1 MRTRYAVTPR
11 ALDVRR
17 VQSAAFNTPRLLRRL
32 IGRLIRRRIGR
43 TIRRVIHCGR
53 RRAIRRA
60 ISHAISRAISR
71 AIRRYCLFFASTKVS
86 DQSCNQSC
94 NPSPLFVLR
103 EHQSHASLVVQT
115 VSLRQLCSFSHHHHH
130 QYVACPEEGK
140 INRVDSSSFVSTV
153 YFSQL
158 TSTGSQPSRNKVVKG
173 HHTQVNQ
180 TNQHHTCNPNRT
192 IRS

>member
-17 VQSAAFNTPRLLRRL
+17 GP
-32 IGRLIRRRIGR
+32 IGGIQYA
-43 TIRRVIHCGR
+43 T
-53 RRAIRRA
+53 
-60 ISHAISRAISR
+60 
-71 AIRRYCLFFASTKVS
+71 FAPSFDRS
-86 DQSCNQSC
+86 FDPSLDRPYDPPCDPPWASSCDPSC

-115 VSLRQLCSFSHHHHH
+115 VSLRQLCSFSHHHHHH

>member
-17 VQSAAFNTPRLLRRL
+17 GP
-32 IGRLIRRRIGR
+32 IGGIQYA
-43 TIRRVIHCGR
+43 T
-53 RRAIRRA
+53 
-60 ISHAISRAISR
+60 
-71 AIRRYCLFFASTKVS
+71 FAPSFDRSFDPSS
-86 DQSCNQSC
+86 DRPYDPPCDPPWASSCDPSC

-115 VSLRQLCSFSHHHHH
+115 VSLRQLCSFSHHHHHH

>member
-1 MRTRYAVTPR
+1 MRTRYAVTPWT
-11 ALDVRR
+11 LDVRR
-17 VQSAAFNTPRLLRRL
+17 GPIGGIQYATFAPSFDRSFDPSSDRPYDPPCDPPWASSCDPSCDQS
-32 IGRLIRRRIGR
+32 
-43 TIRRVIHCGR
+43 C
-53 RRAIRRA
+53 
-60 ISHAISRAISR
+60 
-71 AIRRYCLFFASTKVS
+71 

-115 VSLRQLCSFSHHHHH
+115 VSLRQLCSFSHHHHHH

>member
-17 VQSAAFNTPRLLRRL
+17 GP
-32 IGRLIRRRIGR
+32 IGGIQYA
-43 TIRRVIHCGR
+43 T
-53 RRAIRRA
+53 
-60 ISHAISRAISR
+60 
-71 AIRRYCLFFASTKVS
+71 FAPSFDRS
-86 DQSCNQSC
+86 FDPSLDRPYDPPCDPPWASSCDPSC

-115 VSLRQLCSFSHHHHH
+115 VSLRQLCSFSHHHHHH

-173 HHTQVNQ
+173 HHTQFNQ

>member
-17 VQSAAFNTPRLLRRL
+17 GP
-32 IGRLIRRRIGR
+32 IGGIQYA
-43 TIRRVIHCGR
+43 T
-53 RRAIRRA
+53 
-60 ISHAISRAISR
+60 
-71 AIRRYCLFFASTKVS
+71 FAPSFDRSFDPSS
-86 DQSCNQSC
+86 DRPYDPPCDPPWASSCDPSC

-115 VSLRQLCSFSHHHHH
+115 VSLRQLCSFSHHHHHHHH

>member
-1 MRTRYAVTPR
+1 MRTRYAVMPR

-17 VQSAAFNTPRLLRRL
+17 GPIGGIQYATFVPSFDRSFDPLSDRPYDPPCDPPWASSCDPSCDQS
-32 IGRLIRRRIGR
+32 
-43 TIRRVIHCGR
+43 C
-53 RRAIRRA
+53 
-60 ISHAISRAISR
+60 
-71 AIRRYCLFFASTKVS
+71 

-115 VSLRQLCSFSHHHHH
+115 VSLRQLCSFSHHHHHHHH

-180 TNQHHTCNPNRT
+180 TNQYHTCNSNRT

>member
-17 VQSAAFNTPRLLRRL
+17 GP
-32 IGRLIRRRIGR
+32 IGGIQYA
-43 TIRRVIHCGR
+43 T
-53 RRAIRRA
+53 
-60 ISHAISRAISR
+60 
-71 AIRRYCLFFASTKVS
+71 FAPSFDRSFDPSS
-86 DQSCNQSC
+86 DRPYDPPCDPPWASSCDPSCDQSC

-115 VSLRQLCSFSHHHHH
+115 VSLRQLCSFSHHHHHH

>member
-1 MRTRYAVTPR
+1 MRTRYAVMPR

-17 VQSAAFNTPRLLRRL
+17 GP
-32 IGRLIRRRIGR
+32 IGGIQYATFVPSFDRSFDPLSDRPYDPP
-43 TIRRVIHCGR
+43 CDPPW
-53 RRAIRRA
+53 
-60 ISHAISRAISR
+60 
-71 AIRRYCLFFASTKVS
+71 ASS
-86 DQSCNQSC
+86 CDPSCNQSC

-115 VSLRQLCSFSHHHHH
+115 VSLRQLCSFSHHHHYH
-130 QYVACPEEGK
+130 QYIACPEEGK

-180 TNQHHTCNPNRT
+180 TNQYHTCNSNRT

>member
-1 MRTRYAVTPR
+1 MRTRYAVMPR

-17 VQSAAFNTPRLLRRL
+17 GP
-32 IGRLIRRRIGR
+32 IGGIQYA
-43 TIRRVIHCGR
+43 T
-53 RRAIRRA
+53 
-60 ISHAISRAISR
+60 
-71 AIRRYCLFFASTKVS
+71 FAPSFDRSFDPSS
-86 DQSCNQSC
+86 DRPYDPPCDPPWASSCDPSC

-115 VSLRQLCSFSHHHHH
+115 VSLRQLCSFSHHHHHH

-180 TNQHHTCNPNRT
+180 TNQYHTCNSNRT

>member
-17 VQSAAFNTPRLLRRL
+17 GP
-32 IGRLIRRRIGR
+32 IGGIQYA
-43 TIRRVIHCGR
+43 T
-53 RRAIRRA
+53 
-60 ISHAISRAISR
+60 
-71 AIRRYCLFFASTKVS
+71 FAPSFDRS
-86 DQSCNQSC
+86 FDPSLDRPYDPPCDPPWASSCDPSC

-115 VSLRQLCSFSHHHHH
+115 VSLRQLCSFSHHHHHH

-180 TNQHHTCNPNRT
+180 TNQHHT
-192 IRS
+192 

>member
-11 ALDVRR
+11 ALDVRCG
-17 VQSAAFNTPRLLRRL
+17 P
-32 IGRLIRRRIGR
+32 IGGIQYA
-43 TIRRVIHCGR
+43 T
-53 RRAIRRA
+53 
-60 ISHAISRAISR
+60 
-71 AIRRYCLFFASTKVS
+71 FAPSFDRS
-86 DQSCNQSC
+86 FDPSLDRPYDPPCDPPWASSCDPSC

-115 VSLRQLCSFSHHHHH
+115 VSLRQLCSFSHHHHHHHH

-173 HHTQVNQ
+173 HHTQFNQ

>member
-17 VQSAAFNTPRLLRRL
+17 GP
-32 IGRLIRRRIGR
+32 IGGIQYA
-43 TIRRVIHCGR
+43 T
-53 RRAIRRA
+53 
-60 ISHAISRAISR
+60 
-71 AIRRYCLFFASTKVS
+71 FAPSFDRS
-86 DQSCNQSC
+86 FDPSLDRPYDPPCDPPWASSCDPSC

-115 VSLRQLCSFSHHHHH
+115 VSLCQLCSFSHHHHHHHH

-173 HHTQVNQ
+173 HHTQFNQ